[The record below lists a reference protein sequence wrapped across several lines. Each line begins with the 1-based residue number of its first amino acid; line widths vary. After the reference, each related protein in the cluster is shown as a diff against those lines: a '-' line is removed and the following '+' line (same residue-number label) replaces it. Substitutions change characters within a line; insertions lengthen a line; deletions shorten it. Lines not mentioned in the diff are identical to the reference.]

1 MPRRGSISASEPL
14 LDMTLPRQHAW
25 KTRRMP
31 SEFQFR
37 KSSCHTA
44 MQEPPRRRIFRQS
57 RASPARVVICV
68 HGIPGLYMTD
78 EPKFFDNEQPAGGWG
93 SVQSLGRSLSREGVP
108 FKGPRILMHQNK
120 PDGYACVS
128 CAWAKP
134 AEPRPFEF
142 CEEGAKATTWE
153 ITRRRCTP
161 KFFAE
166 HTVAELEGW
175 SDHALEEKGRLT
187 HPLRWNAATDKYEP
201 VAWETAMAEIGSELK
216 ALDRESVVFYS
227 SGRASLEASYMYALF
242 ARLYGNNNLPD
253 SSTLCPASTSV
264 GLPLSIGVPVGTIT
278 LEDFAHTDC
287 IIFLGHNTGVT
298 APRMLHSLQECAKR
312 DVPIMVFNP
321 LRERGHERFTN
332 PQSPTEMLVKPA
344 TQISSR
350 YHQINVG
357 GDKAALMGLCK
368 AVLELDDAAKADPQR
383 RVLDTEFI
391 AQHTN
396 GFPEFEAAMRAAAW
410 DEIERRSGLT
420 RAAIQDAATVY
431 ANAKTAMVAYGMGL
445 TQQVSGVENVQMIIN
460 LLLMR
465 GNMGKPGA
473 GVLPVR
479 GHSNV
484 QGQRTVGI
492 SEKPKLVP
500 MDKLRE
506 LYGFEPPQKKGL
518 NCVETA
524 EGVIKGSV
532 KAVVQ
537 LGGNLARSL
546 PDHAQLVPAWRRLRL
561 TVQILTKL
569 NRSCLVHGEKSYILP
584 CLGRI
589 EIDQQASGPQAV
601 SVEDST
607 ACIHGSVGYATP
619 ASKHLRSEPWIVAA
633 LAKATMPPNP
643 KIDWDGWIA
652 DYARV
657 RDAIEKT
664 YPKMFKDFNARM
676 FQPGGFHRPLAARHR
691 EWKTETKKANFI
703 TPKNLTDNIDTDPT
717 SGDVFQLTTIRS
729 QGQFNTTI
737 YSDRDRFRGVSG
749 TRMVL
754 FMNAADIANA
764 GLSEGETVGL
774 ATAVEDGVR
783 RHVGGFIVRAYN
795 IPAGCLAGYYPECNP
810 LVPLSHHAKGSFVPA
825 VKGVPVRIVKGGEA
839 RLA

>member
-1 MPRRGSISASEPL
+1 
-14 LDMTLPRQHAW
+14 
-25 KTRRMP
+25 
-31 SEFQFR
+31 
-37 KSSCHTA
+37 
-44 MQEPPRRRIFRQS
+44 
-57 RASPARVVICV
+57 
-68 HGIPGLYMTD
+68 MTD
-78 EPKFFDNEQPAGGWG
+78 DPKFFENKHPAGGWG
-93 SVQSLGRSLSREGVP
+93 SVQSLGRSISHEGVP
-108 FKGPRILMHQNK
+108 LKGPRILMHQNK
-120 PDGYACVS
+120 PDGYMCVS
-128 CAWAKP
+128 CAWSKP
-134 AEPRPFEF
+134 GEPRPFEF

-153 ITRRRCTP
+153 ITHRRCTP

-166 HTVAELEGW
+166 HTATALEAW

-216 ALDRESVVFYS
+216 ALAPESAVFYS

-253 SSTLCPASTSV
+253 SSNMCHESTSV
-264 GLPLSIGVPVGTIT
+264 GLPLSIGVPVGTIA
-278 LEDFAHTDC
+278 LDDFAHTDC
-287 IIFLGHNTGVT
+287 IIFFGHNTGVN

-312 DVPIMVFNP
+312 GVPIMVFNP

-332 PQSPTEMLVKPA
+332 PQSPAEMLVEAP

-357 GDKAALMGLCK
+357 GDKGALMGLCK
-368 AVLELDDAAKADPQR
+368 AVLEFDDATEAGSGR

-391 AQHTN
+391 AQHTH
-396 GFPEFEAAMRAAAW
+396 GFAEFEAAVRATSW
-410 DEIERRSGLT
+410 EEIERRSGLT
-420 RAAIQDAATVY
+420 KAAIEDTATVY
-431 ANAKTAMVAYGMGL
+431 ANAKAAIVAYGMGL
-445 TQQVSGVENVQMIIN
+445 TQQVSGVENVQMICN

-500 MDKLRE
+500 MDKLKE

-532 KAVVQ
+532 RTVVQ

-546 PDHAQLVPAWRRLRL
+546 PDHGQLVPAWRKLRL

-569 NRSCLVHGEKSYILP
+569 NRSCLVHGAKSYILP

-589 EIDQQASGPQAV
+589 EIDEQATGPQVV
-601 SVEDST
+601 SMEDST
-607 ACIHGSVGYATP
+607 ACIHGSRGYAAP
-619 ASKHLRSEPWIVAA
+619 ASRHLRSEPWIVAA
-633 LAKATMPPNP
+633 LAKATVPPNP
-643 KIDWDGWIA
+643 KLDWVAWVGN
-652 DYARV
+652 YALV

-664 YPKMFKDFNARM
+664 YPKRFKDFNARM

-691 EWKTETKKANFI
+691 EWNTESKKANFI
-703 TPKNLTDNIDTDPT
+703 TPKNLTDNIDTD
-717 SGDVFQLTTIRS
+717 SGDADVFQLTTIRS

-754 FMNAADIANA
+754 FMSKIDVDRLSLTEGDIVS
-764 GLSEGETVGL
+764 LETSI
-774 ATAVEDGVR
+774 ADGVHR
-783 RHVGGFIVRAYN
+783 RVDGFIVRPYS
-795 IPAGCLAGYYPECNP
+795 IPAGCLAAYYPECNP
-810 LVPLSHHAKGSFVPA
+810 LIPVSHHAKGSLVPA
-825 VKGVPVRIVKGGEA
+825 SKGVPVRLVPA
-839 RLA
+839 AA